1 MSETPYVLSRE
12 QRTRDLMK
20 RLRHR
25 VATLS
30 VKRLLT
36 RLDYGDRIRL
46 ERLLEDL
53 VRRVEYLHHLDKS
66 RCSIVLDACDIHY
79 EGKERETVDTSH
91 TS

>member
-1 MSETPYVLSRE
+1 MMSANLYVLNRE
-12 QRTRDLMK
+12 QRTRELMK

-36 RLDYGDRIRL
+36 RLDYGDRILL

-53 VRRVEYLHHLDKS
+53 TRRVEYLHHLDKS
-66 RCSIVLDACDIHY
+66 TCSMVLEACDIHY
-79 EGKERETVDTSH
+79 EGK
-91 TS
+91 